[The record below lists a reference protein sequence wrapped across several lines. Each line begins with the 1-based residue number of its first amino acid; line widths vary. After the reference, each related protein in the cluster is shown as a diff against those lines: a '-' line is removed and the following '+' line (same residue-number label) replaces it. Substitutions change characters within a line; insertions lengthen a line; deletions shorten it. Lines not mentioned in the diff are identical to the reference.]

1 MHSSMLR
8 YALPARESSIFR
20 GRWYKQN
27 QMDRSIIWG
36 SFLTAFCIQDKKR
49 SVNYKTNPVLLH
61 KDTWMDGAVPFC
73 FPFPGSAMREKK
85 PGTVFSSRKL
95 SPTKAPNACVRARR
109 HVRSWA
115 KAGRAWSQ
123 KATKAADKSSRFFF
137 LADGGTFMRCNTS
150 CPL

>member
-73 FPFPGSAMREKK
+73 FPFPGSAMGEKK
-85 PGTVFSSRKL
+85 ARPPNGGRALHFGYRP
-95 SPTKAPNACVRARR
+95 SPELGSQQLRSTEARSPALQTPSCATSATA
-109 HVRSWA
+109 VRSVLV
-115 KAGRAWSQ
+115 
-123 KATKAADKSSRFFF
+123 RF
-137 LADGGTFMRCNTS
+137 
-150 CPL
+150 P

>member
-1 MHSSMLR
+1 MLR

-73 FPFPGSAMREKK
+73 FPFPGSAMGEKK
-85 PGTVFSSRKL
+85 ARPPNGGRALHFGYRPSPELGSQHSDPPRRGVPL
-95 SPTKAPNACVRARR
+95 SRR
-109 HVRSWA
+109 HPAPLRQRQSDPSLSDFRSRQQQEGVRRHDDLGS
-115 KAGRAWSQ
+115 
-123 KATKAADKSSRFFF
+123 
-137 LADGGTFMRCNTS
+137 
-150 CPL
+150 